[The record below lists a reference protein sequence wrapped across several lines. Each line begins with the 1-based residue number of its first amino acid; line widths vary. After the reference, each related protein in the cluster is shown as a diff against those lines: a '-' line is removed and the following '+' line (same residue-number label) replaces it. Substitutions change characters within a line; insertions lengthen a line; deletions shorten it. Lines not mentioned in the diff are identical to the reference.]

1 MSCLLHI
8 PSSSQI
14 QWAACY
20 TYHHLHSFVVNELLA
35 SQKCNGKS
43 RLACADVRHPLS
55 SKTPVGILS
64 WTYWMMESR
73 EITEQM
79 TGRQLNKAC
88 PPPPSSH
95 THTLKQPPPPTCP
108 SLSTHSV
115 AHRLTR
121 TQSLTLPLPLA
132 LSRILSVSQ
141 SHWHS
146 NTVDTIYELGQS
158 KGGSFNSVNTKQT
171 TLSCFGVIIC
181 VGRHSGLYQYKRP
194 RL

>member
-1 MSCLLHI
+1 MNTDRSVT
-8 PSSSQI
+8 SQDG
-14 QWAACY
+14 
-20 TYHHLHSFVVNELLA
+20 A
-35 SQKCNGKS
+35 S
-43 RLACADVRHPLS
+43 LS
-55 SKTPVGILS
+55 IKV
-64 WTYWMMESR
+64 W
-73 EITEQM
+73 
-79 TGRQLNKAC
+79 
-88 PPPPSSH
+88 PPSTKMFDIHSVQRLPWVYCPGHTGWWSQGKWPSRWLAGNYIKHAPLPH

-158 KGGSFNSVNTKQT
+158 KAGGIFNSVNTKQT